1 MTTEITCKFNK
12 IISQHI
18 LLIWQWISQS
28 VIIIHACFDQMV
40 APKAKLFELQYLII
54 IVYGVYF
61 SFKQALET

>member
-1 MTTEITCKFNK
+1 
-12 IISQHI
+12 
-18 LLIWQWISQS
+18 
-28 VIIIHACFDQMV
+28 MV